1 MWLPMESLDP
11 SDPRVIGGYPLYG
24 RLGAGGMG
32 QVYLARTPSGRP
44 LALKTLRSE
53 FGADD
58 GFAERFDREIRN
70 ADRVR
75 SPWTVTVVDYSQ
87 AGARPQWLATEYVA
101 APSLA
106 DRVERAGPL
115 PPAAALSLAAELCQA
130 LRAVHAAGLSHR
142 DIKPSNILLGGER
155 PLLIDFGIAR
165 AADDSRH
172 TRTGGVI
179 GSPGYLAPEQAT
191 SGGSAEP
198 GDLFSLAA
206 VLVYAATGRSPFSRP
221 GETPSAPALLYRIV
235 HEEPALDGLP
245 DPLGALLRDCLAK
258 EPGRRPSAAAAGALL
273 ERAGQ
278 PAGQW
283 PSVLPAGL
291 AAELRA
297 REQAMRQAFAAAG
310 AGAAAGAAAG
320 TGAPPAPAYPSA
332 PPYAATYPQPG
343 PYGQPAGYTPPG
355 PYPQPGPYT
364 GPGAPA
370 GPARRGAGRRWA
382 ALLAGGVL
390 VAAAVAFVLVQT
402 QNGDDD
408 GSSDGA
414 GGGGSSASP
423 SASSPASAD
432 TGDALPASWIG
443 HWSGTGPG
451 TAQVSR
457 FHVALTLHAA
467 DVGQLVGSQVSDA
480 DAVGTDI
487 NIGCTEALKLIEV
500 HPKSMVFEAV
510 TAHPTDPA
518 INETCPTDHIYVIT
532 MKDPDTLALEAEGAQ
547 SAGSPST
554 LTRD

>member
-1 MWLPMESLDP
+1 MESLDP

-75 SPWTVTVVDYSQ
+75 SPWTVTVVDYSPP
-87 AGARPQWLATEYVA
+87 GARPQWLATEYVA

-106 DRVERAGPL
+106 DRVERNGPL

-191 SGGSAEP
+191 SGSSAEP

-245 DPLGALLRDCLAK
+245 DPLGALLRGCLAK
-258 EPGRRPSAAAAGALL
+258 EP
-273 ERAGQ
+273 
-278 PAGQW
+278 
-283 PSVLPAGL
+283 
-291 AAELRA
+291 
-297 REQAMRQAFAAAG
+297 
-310 AGAAAGAAAG
+310 
-320 TGAPPAPAYPSA
+320 
-332 PPYAATYPQPG
+332 
-343 PYGQPAGYTPPG
+343 
-355 PYPQPGPYT
+355 
-364 GPGAPA
+364 
-370 GPARRGAGRRWA
+370 
-382 ALLAGGVL
+382 
-390 VAAAVAFVLVQT
+390 
-402 QNGDDD
+402 
-408 GSSDGA
+408 
-414 GGGGSSASP
+414 
-423 SASSPASAD
+423 
-432 TGDALPASWIG
+432 
-443 HWSGTGPG
+443 
-451 TAQVSR
+451 
-457 FHVALTLHAA
+457 
-467 DVGQLVGSQVSDA
+467 
-480 DAVGTDI
+480 
-487 NIGCTEALKLIEV
+487 
-500 HPKSMVFEAV
+500 
-510 TAHPTDPA
+510 
-518 INETCPTDHIYVIT
+518 
-532 MKDPDTLALEAEGAQ
+532 
-547 SAGSPST
+547 
-554 LTRD
+554 